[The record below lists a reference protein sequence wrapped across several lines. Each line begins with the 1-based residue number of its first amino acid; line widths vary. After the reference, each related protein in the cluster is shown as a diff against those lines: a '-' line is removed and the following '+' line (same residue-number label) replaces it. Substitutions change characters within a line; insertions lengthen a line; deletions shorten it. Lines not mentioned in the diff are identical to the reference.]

1 MTDKVFTLEVKDE
14 YSESKTNI
22 DETFNDDV
30 NFVVLPNGTMI
41 VKNPKVTRYIEK
53 LIENATKGTRTLAG
67 LYTTYRKEPWNKDI
81 DCLKYDAEIQKKMKE
96 HAQKESSDV
105 PLPKET
111 TADLLEIK
119 LKDTDSIPEVYYK
132 GQRLDKYPR
141 GLIDVSY
148 NWHTEDNE
156 EHENGLHDI
165 SIEYYDALPK
175 YPEHLDRLTIKHH
188 RDAQND

>member
-1 MTDKVFTLEVKDE
+1 MDMTDKVFTLEVKDE

-53 LIENATKGTRTLAG
+53 LIENATKGTRILAG

-165 SIEYYDALPK
+165 SIEYYNALPK

-188 RDAQND
+188 RDA

>member
-1 MTDKVFTLEVKDE
+1 MTDKIFTLEVKDE

-30 NFVVLPNGTMI
+30 NFVVLSNGTII
-41 VKNPKVTRYIEK
+41 VKNPKVTKYIGK
-53 LIENATKGTRTLAG
+53 LIEQATRRTILDDG
-67 LYTTYRKEPWNKDI
+67 YFTSYCRDKPWERDT

-96 HAQKESSDV
+96 LAQKESSDV

-188 RDAQND
+188 RDA

>member
-1 MTDKVFTLEVKDE
+1 MDMTDKVFTLEVKDE

-53 LIENATKGTRTLAG
+53 LIENATKGTRILAG

-119 LKDTDSIPEVYYK
+119 LEDTDSIPEVYYK

-165 SIEYYDALPK
+165 SIEYYNALPK

-188 RDAQND
+188 RDA

>member
-53 LIENATKGTRTLAG
+53 LIESATKGTRILAG

-165 SIEYYDALPK
+165 SIEYYNALPK

-188 RDAQND
+188 RDA

>member
-53 LIENATKGTRTLAG
+53 LIENATKGTRILAG

-119 LKDTDSIPEVYYK
+119 LEDTDSIPEVYYK

-165 SIEYYDALPK
+165 SIEYYNALPK

-188 RDAQND
+188 RDA